1 MEHHKTIHVVLID
14 YFKAYRVVDS
24 IKSLRD
30 QSYSQADIYI
40 TVIDNSC
47 SDENFEIL
55 HSLSDHQVKVLRT
68 QKNIGYIAAVNMAVH
83 SESRP
88 TDFILL
94 LNPDII
100 IEDPNTLSGII
111 KNFED
116 PKCYV
121 VGPAQIN
128 DDGSRPTIA
137 RGYPSVS
144 ALVAKRTFLKYTSWG
159 KKKIS
164 EYLLSDFN
172 PGKKQKVPWLQSSC
186 VFIRRSYWEQVK
198 GLNPKYFLFMADIEV
213 CEKAYEH
220 GGYVLYDP
228 SHTALADGKRC
239 SEGGAMSLFTSH
251 ALRMHVID
259 AYKYYT
265 G

>member
-1 MEHHKTIHVVLID
+1 MEHQKTIHVVLID

-30 QSYSQADIYI
+30 QSHPQTNIYI

-47 SDENFEIL
+47 SEENFKTL
-55 HSLSDHQVKVLRT
+55 QNLSNHQVKVLRT
-68 QKNIGYIAAVNMAVH
+68 QNNIGYIAAVNMAVN
-83 SESRP
+83 SEARP

-100 IEDPNTLSGII
+100 IEDPHTISGII

-128 DDGSRPTIA
+128 DDGSIPTIA
-137 RGYPSVS
+137 RGYPTIG
-144 ALVAKRTFLKYTSWG
+144 ALVAKRTFLKHTSWG
-159 KKKIS
+159 NKKVS

-172 PGKKQKVPWLQSSC
+172 PAKKQKVPWLQSSC

-239 SEGGAMSLFTSH
+239 SEGGTMSVFTSP
-251 ALRMHVID
+251 ALRRHIID
-259 AYKYYT
+259 AYKYYSK
-265 G
+265 